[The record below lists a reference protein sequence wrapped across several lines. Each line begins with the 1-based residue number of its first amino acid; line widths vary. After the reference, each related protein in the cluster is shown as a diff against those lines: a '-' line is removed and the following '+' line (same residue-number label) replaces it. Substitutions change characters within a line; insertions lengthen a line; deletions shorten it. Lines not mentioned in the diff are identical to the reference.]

1 MEGALSV
8 GLLFRN
14 FRGRILVTWLLV
26 LLENILWALVPLFIG
41 RAIDALL
48 ERRPS
53 GLWEVAAILSALIVV
68 ATARRF
74 YDTRCYGTIRVR
86 FGGELVRRSQ
96 DAPVSRLN
104 ARLGMSRE
112 MVDFLEGH
120 VPGVLTGVVQL
131 LVSIAVLFGFDRRL
145 GLAALGALAAIVLT
159 YALFHGRFYRLNGEL
174 NAQTELQVSIL
185 EQRRL
190 ESLVGHLR
198 KLRRS
203 EVRLSDTEAVL
214 YGGIF
219 AAMFAFVLG
228 NVWIAATIPMITA
241 GAIFAILSYSWEFV
255 ESSIA
260 LPIALQEWSR
270 LGEIRDR
277 LNRATEDGEG
287 VG

>member
-1 MEGALSV
+1 M
-8 GLLFRN
+8 
-14 FRGRILVTWLLV
+14 T
-26 LLENILWALVPLFIG
+26 P
-41 RAIDALL
+41 
-48 ERRPS
+48 
-53 GLWEVAAILSALIVV
+53 V
-68 ATARRF
+68 ATERSGVDSEESSFAGRR
-74 YDTRCYGTIRVR
+74 R
-86 FGGELVRRSQ
+86 RRS
-96 DAPVSRLN
+96 L
-104 ARLGMSRE
+104 
-112 MVDFLEGH
+112 
-120 VPGVLTGVVQL
+120 
-131 LVSIAVLFGFDRRL
+131 
-145 GLAALGALAAIVLT
+145 
-159 YALFHGRFYRLNGEL
+159 GRFYRLNGEL

-228 NVWIAATIPMITA
+228 NVWISATIPMITA

-277 LNRATEDGEG
+277 LNRATEG
-287 VG
+287 

>member
-1 MEGALSV
+1 MEGALGV

-26 LLENILWALVPLFIG
+26 LLENVLWAVVPLFIG

-53 GLWEVAAILSALIVV
+53 ALREVAMILAALIVV
-68 ATARRF
+68 AVVRRF
-74 YDTRCYGTIRVR
+74 HDTRCYGTIRVR
-86 FGGELVRRSQ
+86 LGGELVRRSQ
-96 DAPVSRLN
+96 NEPVSRLN
-104 ARLGMSRE
+104 ARLDMSRE
-112 MVDFLEGH
+112 IVDFLEAH

-145 GLAALGALAAIVLT
+145 GLAALSALLAIGLI
-159 YALFHGRFYRLNGEL
+159 YGLFHRRFYRLNGEL

-185 EQRRL
+185 ERRHL
-190 ESLVGHLR
+190 ASLMAHLR
-198 KLRRS
+198 KLRWS

-255 ESSIA
+255 ESSIS

-270 LGEIRDR
+270 LSEIRDR
-277 LNRATEDGEG
+277 LNRTTEDGENP
-287 VG
+287 